1 VTDDLDTAGF
11 FAAAARGRLAVCRCA
26 RCDTVLH
33 APVGYC
39 RACGAFD
46 VTWTEVAPTGRVY
59 SYSVVTH
66 QVHPDFPT
74 PYTLLLI
81 ELDDLPQVR
90 LVGRIDGRADVHVG
104 RSVVAEFPPADEAPL
119 ADEALALPAWR
130 LA

>member
-1 VTDDLDTAGF
+1 MTPAPVTDDLDTAGF
-11 FAAAARGRLAVCRCA
+11 FAAAAQGRLAVCRCA
-26 RCDTVLH
+26 RCDAVLH
-33 APVGYC
+33 APVAYC
-39 RACGAFD
+39 RSCGAFE
-46 VTWTEVAPTGRVY
+46 VTWTDVTPAGRVY

-90 LVGRIDGRADVHVG
+90 LVTHVAGLVDVHIGRA
-104 RSVVAEFPPADEAPL
+104 VVADFPAAGDVP
-119 ADEALALPAWR
+119 ALPIWR